1 MNRIVRIAQISFRA
15 LFPLYFFLPVFAG
28 LGMNNQ
34 EKMEELRERSER
46 ILASLNSLDARLQGM
61 RTGEATQV
69 ANPPAD
75 PSPQEQVIWE
85 DQEDIPLPDE
95 TLDPAGY
102 SESSTSGSSPDSEV
116 IDWNSVSTTKE
127 AEDSETADLD
137 EMDEKA
143 EQEFNFVIEDFE
155 ESEEQDP
162 YINNSFDSSDSEYT
176 LSGSDYYVIFNY
188 GILLGSEIDV
198 THSSLGGTFGEI
210 ETDTG
215 HGLSLEFGYSFGMLE
230 LGILA
235 GFNNQDVTGF
245 AGSVSGVQSS
255 GAGNGEISNYYLALT
270 PNVVVEL
277 SDSIDLRGGIS
288 LGFSSKHNSFESEDI
303 NNIASGVSSI
313 WGLQQLN
320 QYYNTKFDYGD
331 TLPKQIFHEEKICFL
346 WDFHTTL
353 QWALWENGGLL
364 FGYRFAYISGTG
376 DFDSQISNSFE
387 FGGRMGF

>member
-176 LSGSDYYVIFNY
+176 LSGNDYYVIFNY
-188 GILLGSEIDV
+188 GILMGSNIDFSS
-198 THSSLGGTFGEI
+198 SSLGGISGEI
-210 ETDTG
+210 ETNAG
-215 HGLSLEFGYSFGMLE
+215 NGMSLEFGFSFEMLD

-235 GFNNQDVTGF
+235 GFTNQEF
-245 AGSVSGVQSS
+245 KNVS
-255 GAGNGEISNYYLALT
+255 GEISNYYLALR
-270 PNVVVEL
+270 PNMTFEL
-277 SDSIDLRGGIS
+277 SDDIDFRVGTS
-288 LGFSSKHNSFESEDI
+288 FGFSSRHNHFESVAQVDDI
-303 NNIASGVSSI
+303 NDF
-313 WGLQQLN
+313 LN
-320 QYYNTKFDYGD
+320 DLKSRNQFADPTDYPMLD
-331 TLPKQIFHEEKICFL
+331 NPIFHEEKLCFL

-353 QWALWENGGLL
+353 QWALWDSGGLL
-364 FGYRFAYISGTG
+364 FGYRLAIFTGTG
-376 DFDSQISNSFE
+376 NFDTHIANSFE
-387 FGGRMGF
+387 FGGRWGF

>member
-176 LSGSDYYVIFNY
+176 LSGNDYYVIFNY
-188 GILLGSEIDV
+188 GILLGSEIDF
-198 THSSLGGTFGEI
+198 SSNALGGISGEI

-215 HGLSLEFGYSFGMLE
+215 HGISLEFGYSFGMLE

-277 SDSIDLRGGIS
+277 SDSIDFRGGIS
-288 LGFSSKHNSFESEDI
+288 LGFSSKHNSFESGDI
-303 NNIASGVSSI
+303 NNMASELDLLGINSSSYKT
-313 WGLQQLN
+313 N
-320 QYYNTKFDYGD
+320 FDSD
-331 TLPKQIFHEEKICFL
+331 DRLPKQIFHEEKICFL

>member
-61 RTGEATQV
+61 RTEEATQV

-176 LSGSDYYVIFNY
+176 LSGNDYYVIFNY
-188 GILLGSEIDV
+188 GILLGSEIDF
-198 THSSLGGTFGEI
+198 SSNALGGISGEL

-215 HGLSLEFGYSFGMLE
+215 HGMSLEFGYSIGMIE
-230 LGILA
+230 LGLLA
-235 GFNNQDVTGF
+235 GFNNQEISRFTGTIN
-245 AGSVSGVQSS
+245 GWHTSNGKGTSS
-255 GAGNGEISNYYLALT
+255 GEISNYYLALR
-270 PNVVVEL
+270 PNLLVEL
-277 SDSIDLRGGIS
+277 SDSIDLRLGTSFGLSKKHINSEKDDVNS
-288 LGFSSKHNSFESEDI
+288 LASSL
-303 NNIASGVSSI
+303 NNVLEADNLV
-313 WGLQQLN
+313 LFPN
-320 QYYNTKFDYGD
+320 PT
-331 TLPKQIFHEEKICFL
+331 FHEEKLCFL